1 MHLAQAVEVLKR
13 QCSVVRKVQL
23 KYSDQVRNTRLWK
36 YFITSSKNGVMFW
49 DSRLTTV
56 EMGVTDL

>member
-36 YFITSSKNGVMFW
+36 YVITSSKNGVMFW

-56 EMGVTDL
+56 EMRVTDL